1 MPVGDIGK
9 PLGRG
14 QYWAKRVLF
23 ASTGTSNATSWVVLA
38 VALTGC
44 WLLGHLL
51 GGAGRVAPHW
61 FYLPVIF
68 AGVRFG
74 PGAAFVTGVFAGVL
88 AGPLMPLDVADGV
101 PQTVPD
107 WATRLA
113 FFVLIGQVV
122 AFLVARSHAELAE
135 ELRRLRLHEDLRRGL
150 ALDEFHLAYQPIV
163 TLGTGEIVGAE
174 ALLRWTQPDGSSV
187 CPSTF
192 VPVAEDSG
200 LIVPIGAWVLREACG
215 QASAWS
221 RSLPPE
227 RDFKISVNVSALQL
241 ADPDLP
247 KHVQAALVE
256 SGLRP
261 SVLTLEVTETAL
273 IVDIEQS
280 VAALVALKA
289 IGVGLA
295 IDDFGT
301 GQSSLAYAHRFP
313 VDVIK
318 VDQSFVARI
327 ETDTASAAI
336 TASVIGLAHGLGMQ
350 ALAEGIETAGQLA
363 LLRSMGCDLGQG
375 YYFDRPATPEA
386 LSERLALAS
395 VG

>member
-1 MPVGDIGK
+1 
-9 PLGRG
+9 
-14 QYWAKRVLF
+14 
-23 ASTGTSNATSWVVLA
+23 LA
-38 VALTGC
+38 
-44 WLLGHLL
+44 
-51 GGAGRVAPHW
+51 
-61 FYLPVIF
+61 
-68 AGVRFG
+68 
-74 PGAAFVTGVFAGVL
+74 
-88 AGPLMPLDVADGV
+88 D
-101 PQTVPD
+101 
-107 WATRLA
+107 
-113 FFVLIGQVV
+113 
-122 AFLVARSHAELAE
+122 
-135 ELRRLRLHEDLRRGL
+135 ELRRLRLQEDLRRGL

-163 TLGTGEIVGAE
+163 TLATGEIVGAE
-174 ALLRWTQPDGSSV
+174 ALLRWTPGDGSSV

-192 VPVAEDSG
+192 IPIAEESG
-200 LIVPIGAWVLREACG
+200 LILPIGAWVLREACQ
-215 QASAWS
+215 QAALWS
-221 RSLPPE
+221 RSLLPARE
-227 RDFKISVNVSALQL
+227 FHISVNVSALQL

-247 KHVQAALVE
+247 NQVEAALVE
-256 SGLRP
+256 GGLP
-261 SVLTLEVTETAL
+261 PAVLMLEVTETAL

-280 VAALVALKA
+280 VEALIALKA

-327 ETDTASAAI
+327 ESQPTSAAI
-336 TASVIGLAHGLGMQ
+336 TASVIGLAHSLGMQ
-350 ALAEGIETAGQLA
+350 ALAEGIETAGQLE